1 MNTHIIELF
10 AHSIRAVVHKFNIPG
25 CCSSKTGRELGM
37 SKCRSNTSW
46 TVLEAHLGYSK
57 TSDVSRIACTWA
69 GLTILTYGDSLT
81 FQSYNTAKRY
91 LLTFSL
97 RVIST
102 TNFSA
107 LANASTHALP
117 PLDDGGGTT

>member
-69 GLTILTYGDSLT
+69 GLTRDHTDLWRLINLSIIQYS
-81 FQSYNTAKRY
+81 KKI
-91 LLTFSL
+91 LTFSL

-102 TNFSA
+102 PNFSA
-107 LANASTHALP
+107 LANASPHALP
-117 PLDDGGGTT
+117 P